1 MGGNTLKN
9 LLGRR
14 MGGWAGG
21 WADGRADDRS
31 FDLLVLTL
39 GSNPQSNITKLA
51 TPMSLI
57 LNFRCSAKE
66 LTLNKEPV

>member
-1 MGGNTLKN
+1 M
-9 LLGRR
+9 GRR

-21 WADGRADDRS
+21 WADRRADDRS

-39 GSNPQSNITKLA
+39 GSNPQSNNITKLA
-51 TPMSLI
+51 TPSLI

-66 LTLNKEPV
+66 LLLNKEPV